1 MKVRAT
7 RTGYYG
13 HQRRRAGEVFS
24 VKGEHEIID
33 PVTKAKKKVTDFS
46 KDWME
51 EVDDGQ
57 DVTRKHLR
65 DERQDANSDVEE
77 PVEDKPTEEPI
88 EAEQPHGRRRKH
100 KEVI

>member
-1 MKVRAT
+1 
-7 RTGYYG
+7 
-13 HQRRRAGEVFS
+13 
-24 VKGEHEIID
+24 
-33 PVTKAKKKVTDFS
+33 
-46 KDWME
+46 ME